1 MPAEHEDVAAGFVA
15 VGRVL
20 GPRGLLGDAK
30 VEPLGPRDVLAGG
43 RLIFARGQQ
52 YRIERSRTRAA
63 FLYLK
68 LSGIDSREAA
78 NELRAAYL
86 EVREADLAPLAE
98 GQYYRFQLMGLAVR
112 ATDGRDLGRITD
124 VLSSPDSDVF
134 VVQGPLGEVL
144 VPSVDEIVREVDL
157 ETGVVTVEIV
167 PGLLP

>member
-20 GPRGLLGDAK
+20 GPRGLLGDVK

-86 EVREADLAPLAE
+86 EVREADLAPLPE

>member
-1 MPAEHEDVAAGFVA
+1 M
-15 VGRVL
+15 GRVL
-20 GPRGLLGDAK
+20 AAWGLLGDVK
-30 VEPLGPRDVLAGG
+30 VEPLGPREVLARG
-43 RLIFARGQQ
+43 RRIFARGQQ
-52 YRIERSRTRAA
+52 YRIARSRTSGA

-78 NELRAAYL
+78 NALRAAYL

-144 VPSVDEIVREVDL
+144 VPAVDEIVREVDL
-157 ETGVVTVEIV
+157 EGGVVTVEIV